1 MNFKSFCEEMRKTK
15 CVEIKVG
22 KFNVLLKQAKIS
34 QWLTVS
40 IFNGDILSEDVD
52 AIVNAANEDLNHIG
66 GLAKSIS
73 DAGGPEVQ
81 NESNKYVSMHGK
93 VPTGSAVCLGSR
105 KLSCKKIIHAVAP
118 RNFAGQNLNVGLYN
132 AVKNSLLIASKNQLT
147 SIAIPALGTGIFYV
161 PVDTFAE
168 ASLKAVSGLLSR
180 KSLGSCLCDVHFI
193 VNTQQACKA
202 FSRFWNKI

>member
-1 MNFKSFCEEMRKTK
+1 MLDGSQSGIDIVKPHIEAALQSVQKKLKAISVSVSSIQEPFLKTSDFKSFCEEMRKTK

-93 VPTGSAVCLGSR
+93 VPTGRAVCLGSG

-118 RNFAGQNLNVGLYN
+118 RHFA
-132 AVKNSLLIASKNQLT
+132 
-147 SIAIPALGTGIFYV
+147 
-161 PVDTFAE
+161 
-168 ASLKAVSGLLSR
+168 
-180 KSLGSCLCDVHFI
+180 
-193 VNTQQACKA
+193 
-202 FSRFWNKI
+202 